1 MPITGRA
8 LEALEAYHWP
18 GNIRELANVIKQ
30 AVVLTQSNSIEQ
42 MDLPASIAKS
52 GKDSTYPHN
61 SKSIT
66 IPLGTPV
73 EAIEQ
78 RLISETLK
86 MTGGDKEL
94 AAKLLGISSWTIY
107 RKLEEELEVPV
118 RFSRNLK
125 RNTCFG

>member
-107 RKLEEELEVPV
+107 RKLE
-118 RFSRNLK
+118 K
-125 RNTCFG
+125 D

>member
-1 MPITGRA
+1 MPITDRA

-66 IPLGTPV
+66 IPLGTRGSDRAASHLGNTQNDGWRQGV
-73 EAIEQ
+73 GCEATWY
-78 RLISETLK
+78 LVVDHLSK
-86 MTGGDKEL
+86 VGKG
-94 AAKLLGISSWTIY
+94 
-107 RKLEEELEVPV
+107 LEVPV
-118 RFSRNLK
+118 RFSRNLI
-125 RNTCFG
+125 RNSCFG